1 MCSRWRGT
9 CGRGSS
15 EGRAIPV
22 PPDSHGSRASTSVTE
37 RPALS
42 PLALPGRHG
51 GRRGGPRDP
60 GSRTRRGVPVPL
72 PHCAWGAATGRS
84 RPPPGSAGAVPQ
96 AWGQPLPPLGR
107 PSRCEHTWPLM
118 SGTRGGDP
126 NWWRSASCS
135 VLPRAGPHRPPHSAL
150 RPGPLHA
157 PCNLLFLPSLSQAH
171 LSDAP
176 RYLPRQEQHSGG
188 LRVPALQPVR
198 HIRYV
203 GPRRPRPGRP
213 SLRVLPGF
221 PWPQPCLSAFL
232 SARGPFPA
240 GARPRLPSASPEH
253 LEKGQTLSMFRN

>member
-1 MCSRWRGT
+1 MEADGADHGT
-9 CGRGSS
+9 PAA
-15 EGRAIPV
+15 GRAEAFRSRCRTV
-22 PPDSHGSRASTSVTE
+22 PEGL
-37 RPALS
+37 RP
-42 PLALPGRHG
+42 
-51 GRRGGPRDP
+51 
-60 GSRTRRGVPVPL
+60 
-72 PHCAWGAATGRS
+72 GRS

-96 AWGQPLPPLGR
+96 AWGQPLAPLGR

-126 NWWRSASCS
+126 DWWRSASCS